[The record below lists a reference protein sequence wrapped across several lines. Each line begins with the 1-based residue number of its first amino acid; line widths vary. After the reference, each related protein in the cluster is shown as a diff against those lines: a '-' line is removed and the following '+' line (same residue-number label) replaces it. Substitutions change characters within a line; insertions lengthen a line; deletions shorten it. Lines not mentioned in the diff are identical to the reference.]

1 MKELA
6 RATSCDE
13 WQRRI
18 CDALDTPAPEQ
29 DAALGK
35 HLAGCDACSAFQQT
49 LAALDSQLTAHAEQA
64 MLPHDFKA
72 RLLQSATASHRLA
85 PAEVSARRE
94 QLERAH
100 LAALAALERRYLVPQ
115 GRLTLKV
122 LTLTA
127 TLVLAAL
134 LAHGA
139 VTALF
144 DLATILREAGDV
156 SRAET
161 FVCLGAIAAL
171 AWWKR
176 RSVPVFRWRLAW
188 HLG

>member
-1 MKELA
+1 MNPPA
-6 RATSCDE
+6 QTVSCDE

-18 CDALDTPAPEQ
+18 SDALDALAPVP
-29 DAALGK
+29 DAALAA
-35 HLAGCDACSAFQQT
+35 HLAGCAACRTFQQT
-49 LAALDSQLTAHAEQA
+49 LAALDSQLAAQAERA
-64 MLPHDFKA
+64 VLPHDFRA
-72 RLLQSATASHRLA
+72 RLLERATATSRLA
-85 PAEVSARRE
+85 PAEVAARRE
-94 QLERAH
+94 QLERVH
-100 LAALAALERRYLVPQ
+100 RAAVAALERRYLLPQ
-115 GRLTLKV
+115 GRLTLKA
-122 LTLTA
+122 LTITA

-144 DLATILREAGDV
+144 DLASTLREAGDA
-156 SRAET
+156 SRVEM

-188 HLG
+188 P